1 MTAAS
6 ISNNPPQECDED
18 MKVVVVPVFQ
28 GRLEESSERTR
39 RSYSNGNWGFY
50 QLFSSTMNGGSIAG
64 VANNPSSRD
73 IVLIL
78 IYVLIGIV
86 IFISILLIIR
96 MLLGMAS
103 TASSSSQRKVKVN
116 SQSQG

>member
-1 MTAAS
+1 MTVAN
-6 ISNNPPQECDED
+6 ISSNPPTLQECDED
-18 MKVVVVPVFQ
+18 MKVVVAPVFQ

-39 RSYSNGNWGFY
+39 RSHSSSNWGFY
-50 QLFSSTMNGGSIAG
+50 QLFASTMNNG
-64 VANNPSSRD
+64 VAGAANNASSRD

-103 TASSSSQRKVKVN
+103 TYSSSSQRKVKVN
-116 SQSQG
+116 SQSQ